1 MKKFLI
7 LTGIILVSFQSVS
20 AFDGG
25 FVNPGVFDAGAIN
38 ARNMQ
43 MLRDQEF
50 RRQEYNDAKSIQEV
64 KEQHRRELEADTIKE
79 RPLFH
84 KIINNGNSQ
93 FVQDEGKIKI
103 ENIQ

>member
-1 MKKFLI
+1 MKKYLI
-7 LTGIILVSFQSVS
+7 LSGIILISAQGVL

-50 RRQEYNDAKSIQEV
+50 RRQEYNDAKSIQDV
-64 KEQHRRELEADTIKE
+64 KNQHQRELEADTIPE
-79 RPLFH
+79 RPLFN
-84 KIINNGNSQ
+84 KIINNGSSQ

-103 ENIQ
+103 EHIE